1 MTPSQQQAKT
11 LQDEARRD
19 QQADERIHELEKRTD
34 TLRAVLEE
42 VRQVLLD
49 LDADAPRVS
58 EMLGIISRRLEGDA
72 NA

>member
-1 MTPSQQQAKT
+1 MTPSQQQAKDM
-11 LQDEARRD
+11 QDEARRQ

>member
-11 LQDEARRD
+11 LQDEARRQ

>member
-11 LQDEARRD
+11 LQDEARRQ

-58 EMLGIISRRLEGDA
+58 EMLGIISQRLEGDA

>member
-1 MTPSQQQAKT
+1 MTPSQQQTKT
-11 LQDEARRD
+11 LQDEARRQ

-42 VRQVLLD
+42 VRQVLLE

-58 EMLGIISRRLEGDA
+58 EMLGVISRRLEGDA